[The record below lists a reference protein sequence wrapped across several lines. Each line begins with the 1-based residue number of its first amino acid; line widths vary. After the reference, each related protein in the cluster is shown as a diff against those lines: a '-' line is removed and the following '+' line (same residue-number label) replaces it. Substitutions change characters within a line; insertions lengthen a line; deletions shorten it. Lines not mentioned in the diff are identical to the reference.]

1 MGLSHC
7 MTELV
12 LESSKM
18 DPSPIYYVH
27 YKAHRKIY
35 VKISY
40 NKDAKDEVNI
50 GFKILIHLTY

>member
-12 LESSKM
+12 LASSKM
-18 DPSPIYYVH
+18 DPSPIYVP
-27 YKAHRKIY
+27 YKAYGKIY

-40 NKDAKDEVNI
+40 NKDAKDEINT